1 MNTLLLPASDESVA
15 RAAQLIKDG
24 QLVGFPTET
33 VYGLGADALNARAVL
48 EIFAAKGRPADNPL
62 FVHIARWEE
71 MEPLCH
77 INDMARKLAEAFW
90 PGPLTMILPKK
101 ELVPAA
107 VTAGLDSV
115 AIRMPSHPVAH
126 ALIEKS
132 GCPIAAPSGNRS
144 GRPSPTL
151 AAHMMEDMDGRIP
164 LILDGGPRDVGVEST
179 VVALTGD
186 IATVLRPGGVTPE
199 MIAAVLGEVQV
210 ADSVMRPLK
219 EGEAAPS
226 PGMKHKHYAP
236 KARMTL
242 YEGEAEAVAQR
253 KGTDPGRQRPP
264 APVRPP
270 ELRRSGPGRMG
281 GRPQYLCPAASGG
294 HRRRDPGIQRKLAG
308 KRRRPGCHEPYG
320 PGGGVRYRKAL
331 RQMGQ
336 HRQQTQARRAQ
347 EADAGHVDGV
357 DADARPGDQG
367 ASDQRPQGADRPGKP
382 PMEAAA
388 HPCMDANNG

>member
-1 MNTLLLPASDESVA
+1 MNTLLLPASDESIA
-15 RAAQLIKDG
+15 QAAELIQKG
-24 QLVGFPTET
+24 RLVGFPTET
-33 VYGLGADALNARAVL
+33 VYGLGANALNAGAVL
-48 EIFAAKGRPADNPL
+48 DIFAAKGRPADNPL
-62 FVHIARWEE
+62 IVHIARWEE

-77 INDMARKLAEAFW
+77 VNDMARKLADAFW

-101 ELVPAA
+101 TLVPSA

-164 LILDGGPRDVGVEST
+164 LIRDGGPCDVGVEST

-186 IATVLRPGGVTPE
+186 VATVLRPGGVTPE
-199 MIAAVLGEVQV
+199 MIATVLGEVLV

-236 KARMTL
+236 KAHMTL
-242 YEGEAEAVAQR
+242 YEGDAEAVSQR
-253 KGTDPGRQRPP
+253 IQVEYDRLDSAEKG
-264 APVRPP
+264 
-270 ELRRSGPGRMG
+270 LI
-281 GRPQYLCPAASGG
+281 LAASGHLSLYG
-294 HRRRDPGIQRKLAG
+294 SRNCADLG
-308 KRRRPGCHEPYG
+308 KDEW
-320 PGGGVRYRKAL
+320 
-331 RQMGQ
+331 
-336 HRQQTQARRAQ
+336 
-347 EADAGHVDGV
+347 
-357 DADARPGDQG
+357 
-367 ASDQRPQGADRPGKP
+367 
-382 PMEAAA
+382 AAA
-388 HPCMDANNG
+388 HNIFALLRQADTDGVTRVFSESWPENGVGLAVMNRMARAAGFDIVKV